1 MLRAHLT
8 HRMAGA
14 DKADAAV
21 RPARMAANDH
31 ASVPQTDPFMFTRL
45 FVVTGIVLGGLA
57 LAGMLSN

>member
-14 DKADAAV
+14 EKSEAAV
-21 RPARMAANDH
+21 RPVRRAANDH

-57 LAGMLSN
+57 LAGMLAT

>member
-14 DKADAAV
+14 DKSDAAV
-21 RPARMAANDH
+21 RPARKAANDH